1 MPTETRTIRQ
11 KIFLKAPPNEIFDAL
26 IDPEKQSE
34 FTGSVATGLGAVG
47 SEFSAWDGYIKGR
60 HLVLERGK
68 KIVQEW
74 YTAEW
79 PPGLPP
85 SRLEIILEAKEG
97 GTELLLEQRGVPS
110 DQAALYEKG
119 WVDFYWSP
127 LEDYLMRGQRSR
139 G

>member
-1 MPTETRTIRQ
+1 MPTETKTIRQ
-11 KIFLKAPPNEIFDAL
+11 KILLKAPPDEIFDVL
-26 IDPEKQSE
+26 IDPKKHSE
-34 FTGSVATGLGAVG
+34 FTGSVATGMGVVG
-47 SEFSAWDGYIKGR
+47 SKFSAWDGYIRGK

-74 YTAEW
+74 YTTEW

-85 SRLEIILEAKEG
+85 SHLEIIFEEKDG
-97 GTELLLEQRGVPS
+97 GTELSLEQHGVPS

-119 WVDFYWSP
+119 WVDFYWIP
-127 LEDYLMRGQRSR
+127 LQDYLMRGQRSR